1 MDIDIDIDKD
11 IHIYIHTYI
20 HMYIYIYT
28 SLFVATIGKM
38 IVIRAFQRP
47 EGLSVMDQGF
57 LLPLVSRECRHGVQL

>member
-1 MDIDIDIDKD
+1 
-11 IHIYIHTYI
+11 
-20 HMYIYIYT
+20 MYIYIYT

-57 LLPLVSRECRHGVQL
+57 LLPLVGRECRHGVQL